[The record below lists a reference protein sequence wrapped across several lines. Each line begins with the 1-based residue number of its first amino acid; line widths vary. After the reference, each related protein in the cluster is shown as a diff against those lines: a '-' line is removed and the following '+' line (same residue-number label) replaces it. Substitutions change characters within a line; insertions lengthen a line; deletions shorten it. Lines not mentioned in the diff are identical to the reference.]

1 MKNKFTS
8 KLRVALVS
16 VILVSSAFNFSHR
29 KSYQLFN
36 SKGGKTSFKKMVN
49 QAAKADVILFGELH
63 NNPICHWLELEL
75 AKAVHEKSSRSMVLG
90 AEMFETDNHEI
101 LQQFLANQI
110 DEDSFENGCRLW
122 PNYQTDYKP
131 LVNFAF
137 NNQIPFAATNIPRR
151 YARIVYRGRM
161 EALDTLPDDEKAWI
175 APLPIAYDSSL
186 KCYSDIFKMA
196 GGHGGQ
202 NLPMAQAVKDAT
214 MAYNIVKHRPDG
226 GISIHY
232 NGTYHSNNYQSIYWY
247 LKKLDPSLNILTIA
261 STEQK
266 SIDKLSKEEKGVAD
280 FILAIQSDM
289 TKTY

>member
-1 MKNKFTS
+1 
-8 KLRVALVS
+8 
-16 VILVSSAFNFSHR
+16 
-29 KSYQLFN
+29 
-36 SKGGKTSFKKMVN
+36 
-49 QAAKADVILFGELH
+49 
-63 NNPICHWLELEL
+63 
-75 AKAVHEKSSRSMVLG
+75 
-90 AEMFETDNHEI
+90 
-101 LQQFLANQI
+101 
-110 DEDSFENGCRLW
+110 
-122 PNYQTDYKP
+122 
-131 LVNFAF
+131 
-137 NNQIPFAATNIPRR
+137 
-151 YARIVYRGRM
+151 
-161 EALDTLPDDEKAWI
+161 
-175 APLPIAYDSSL
+175 
-186 KCYSDIFKMA
+186 MA

-289 TKTY
+289 SKTY